1 MLDVVDDE
9 WMCETLADDGAH
21 RENGARAR
29 RPALGCAARRG
40 ARGGTALTRR
50 FRSRA
55 PRRITQTSRSLL
67 TPTLVRSTRTTRA
80 GSGCHRKSRTTS
92 GSSLASTNCRT
103 HEPSRR
109 APRRHRKRPLY
120 NIFGLCVLPD
130 QIALASIAELGL
142 ATAASHAVTL
152 SFETSLARLVARS
165 WNDATRAGLSVDFL
179 VAFACEL
186 APRLDVHH
194 RIRSAVLAEADVRKL
209 SAPPFAPFV
218 DQATL
223 RAFQDEPRAK

>member
-1 MLDVVDDE
+1 MAEDSRFTAHLHRNPMLDVVDDE
-9 WMCETLADDGAH
+9 WMCETLADDDI
-21 RENGARAR
+21 EI
-29 RPALGCAARRG
+29 PADADVGPIDADD
-40 ARGGTALTRR
+40 ARGL
-50 FRSRA
+50 
-55 PRRITQTSRSLL
+55 
-67 TPTLVRSTRTTRA
+67 
-80 GSGCHRKSRTTS
+80 
-92 GSSLASTNCRT
+92 
-103 HEPSRR
+103 
-109 APRRHRKRPLY
+109 
-120 NIFGLCVLPD
+120 GLPPQKQD
-130 QIALASIAELGL
+130 DNIAELGL